1 MRSLD
6 VPFQPSATHQKG
18 SSNSCWCVCACFI
31 LFCVLVLWS
40 VRAKLTSSIHQ
51 VTWHVNVS
59 SSQPGNLSSG
69 RAQRTL
75 VHMPPKVAPHGRKCL
90 CELPK
95 DVAVDYRHVHPNA
108 GCSGES
114 LEGFDEEPYPSMTRL
129 FDMLRLLKIS
139 QHASF
144 IFFPFV
150 SWDQDCGELMYRSF
164 AMINLKQKQ
173 TDQGNPE
180 VGVASVKVQ
189 EHNHSWSQLVTVGHS
204 RSQLQIWHQN
214 RQAGLLLGWIE
225 FRRWGVKP

>member
-1 MRSLD
+1 MYQNVSDIAWEVCLSLVAEAHTRGLRPVHLCPMRSLD

-40 VRAKLTSSIHQ
+40 VRAKLTSSIHP

-95 DVAVDYRHVHPNA
+95 DVAVDYRHVHPMPDVL
-108 GCSGES
+108 G
-114 LEGFDEEPYPSMTRL
+114 R
-129 FDMLRLLKIS
+129 
-139 QHASF
+139 ASK
-144 IFFPFV
+144 
-150 SWDQDCGELMYRSF
+150 DLMR
-164 AMINLKQKQ
+164 
-173 TDQGNPE
+173 NPIP
-180 VGVASVKVQ
+180 A
-189 EHNHSWSQLVTVGHS
+189 
-204 RSQLQIWHQN
+204 
-214 RQAGLLLGWIE
+214 
-225 FRRWGVKP
+225 

>member
-1 MRSLD
+1 MYQNVSDIAWEVCLSLVAEAHTRGLRPVHLCPMRSLD

-95 DVAVDYRHVHPNA
+95 DVAVDYRHVHPMPDVL
-108 GCSGES
+108 G
-114 LEGFDEEPYPSMTRL
+114 R
-129 FDMLRLLKIS
+129 
-139 QHASF
+139 ASK
-144 IFFPFV
+144 
-150 SWDQDCGELMYRSF
+150 DLMR
-164 AMINLKQKQ
+164 
-173 TDQGNPE
+173 NPIP
-180 VGVASVKVQ
+180 A
-189 EHNHSWSQLVTVGHS
+189 
-204 RSQLQIWHQN
+204 
-214 RQAGLLLGWIE
+214 
-225 FRRWGVKP
+225 